1 MKAISRNEP
10 GPDGQLTEIQVPVP
24 VPGRQ
29 EVLIEMHA
37 TSVNPADYRFRDS
50 LTASGS
56 GHPSACP
63 LIPGIDLAG
72 IVVSTG
78 SGVSRFQPGDE
89 VFGLKPDTEGGTY
102 AEYTLAGEHE
112 LALKPRGLSFETAGV
127 LPAAGLAAWQA
138 LACAQVSSR
147 DRVLVHNGAG
157 GIGSFAVQLAK
168 LRGATVITTVSGD
181 ELDLVWGIGAD
192 QAINCCEQNF
202 AGILGQSIDVV
213 IDTSGGRILNESFA
227 VLSPGG
233 RLVSAAGLPDPVKSA
248 QQRIASAFITPAS
261 DPFQLAE
268 LARLTIE
275 GRLKPLISHTF
286 PLTEEGVRSAYHLYE
301 RGQFQGKIA
310 IKAQPLSDRVR
321 LRTEP
326 LM

>member
-1 MKAISRNEP
+1 MKAISRNAP
-10 GPDGQLTEIQVPVP
+10 GPDGHLTEIDVLLP
-24 VPGRQ
+24 VPGRH

-50 LTASGS
+50 FTASGS
-56 GHPSACP
+56 AHPSACP
-63 LIPGIDLAG
+63 QIPGIDLAG
-72 IVVSTG
+72 IVVSAG
-78 SGVSRFQPGDE
+78 SGVSRFKPGDE
-89 VFGLKPDTEGGTY
+89 VFGLKGDTESGTY

-112 LALKPRGLSFETAGV
+112 LARKPRGLSFEAAGV

-192 QAINCCEQNF
+192 QAINCDEQNF
-202 AGILGQSIDVV
+202 AAILGQSIDAVL
-213 IDTSGGRILNESFA
+213 DTAGGRILNESFA
-227 VLSPGG
+227 VLAPGG
-233 RLVSAAGLPDPVKSA
+233 RLISAAGLPDPV
-248 QQRIASAFITPAS
+248 IAALLGINSAFITPAA

-268 LARLTIE
+268 LARLTLE
-275 GRLKPLISHTF
+275 RRLKPLIGQTF
-286 PLTEEGVRSAYHLYE
+286 PLTEDGLRSAYHLYE
-301 RGQFQGKIA
+301 SGQVQGKIA
-310 IKAQPLSDRVR
+310 IKIR
-321 LRTEP
+321 
-326 LM
+326 